1 MAWNERYK
9 TELKNRRTQICQ
21 ADAAGA
27 DKRERQ
33 HAAGKLTARERLS
46 LLFDKETFHELDQ
59 YAESGSTDFGMAVKR
74 RSGDGVVT
82 GWGLIHGRIV
92 YAAAQD
98 ATVLGGSLGK
108 VHGVKI
114 CRIQD
119 MAYENKCPIVFLI
132 DSGGARVEEG
142 VAALSGYSG
151 IFRRNTRCSGRIPQI
166 ALLLGYSVGGSSY
179 LPALC
184 DFTFMTK
191 KTARMFITGPGVVKE
206 VIGEEISAEEL
217 GGYQIHSEVSG
228 ATDFVCED
236 DEEAIR
242 QTRRFMDYIYPV
254 VRSNDTDESV
264 WEDKTVFGKEAL
276 HRRQMLQEDRE
287 DRSAKLEELVPDDQR
302 KVYDVRQVIEIIVDK
317 DSFYEVKE
325 AYAKNLVIGFG
336 TIDGGVTGVV
346 ANQPLVLGG
355 SLDTRASEK
364 AARFIRFC
372 DCFSIPLLTLV
383 DTPGFFPGKRQEEDG
398 IIRRGAKLLYAYS
411 EATVP
416 KVTLVM
422 RKAYGGAYI
431 AMNSKDIG
439 ADLVYAWP
447 IAQLAVLGAEG
458 AVNVVFRKE
467 IARAEDSEA
476 ERRQK
481 IQEYQEKFMNPYF
494 AARQGYIDEVI
505 SPEET
510 KNRIRNAFKVLKM
523 KDRMAVGYRPHGNIP
538 L

>member
-1 MAWNERYK
+1 M
-9 TELKNRRTQICQ
+9 
-21 ADAAGA
+21 
-27 DKRERQ
+27 
-33 HAAGKLTARERLS
+33 
-46 LLFDKETFHELDQ
+46 
-59 YAESGSTDFGMAVKR
+59 
-74 RSGDGVVT
+74 
-82 GWGLIHGRIV
+82 
-92 YAAAQD
+92 
-98 ATVLGGSLGK
+98 
-108 VHGVKI
+108 
-114 CRIQD
+114 
-119 MAYENKCPIVFLI
+119 I
-132 DSGGARVEEG
+132 D
-142 VAALSGYSG
+142 
-151 IFRRNTRCSGRIPQI
+151 
-166 ALLLGYSVGGSSY
+166 
-179 LPALC
+179 
-184 DFTFMTK
+184 
-191 KTARMFITGPGVVKE
+191 
-206 VIGEEISAEEL
+206 
-217 GGYQIHSEVSG
+217 
-228 ATDFVCED
+228 
-236 DEEAIR
+236 
-242 QTRRFMDYIYPV
+242 
-254 VRSNDTDESV
+254 
-264 WEDKTVFGKEAL
+264 
-276 HRRQMLQEDRE
+276 
-287 DRSAKLEELVPDDQR
+287 
-302 KVYDVRQVIEIIVDK
+302 IIVDK
-317 DSFYEVKE
+317 DSFYEIKE
-325 AYAKNLVIGFG
+325 AYARNLVIGFG
-336 TIDGGVTGVV
+336 TINGDVTGIV